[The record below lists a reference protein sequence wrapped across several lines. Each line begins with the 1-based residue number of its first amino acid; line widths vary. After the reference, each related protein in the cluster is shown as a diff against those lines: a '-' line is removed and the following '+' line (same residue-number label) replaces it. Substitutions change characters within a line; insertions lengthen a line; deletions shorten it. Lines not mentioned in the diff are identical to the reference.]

1 MSWPSAAPGLCPA
14 GSGIITHPV
23 ESNLIT
29 ERGHDTWQKAS
40 GEAPVGPGA
49 EISPTFVFLN
59 QMDVDF
65 HSNNQDKQIN
75 FTLLNK

>member
-1 MSWPSAAPGLCPA
+1 MSWPSAAPGLCRA

-49 EISPTFVFLN
+49 KISPTFVF
-59 QMDVDF
+59 
-65 HSNNQDKQIN
+65 
-75 FTLLNK
+75 

>member
-1 MSWPSAAPGLCPA
+1 MAEG
-14 GSGIITHPV
+14 
-23 ESNLIT
+23 
-29 ERGHDTWQKAS
+29 S

-49 EISPTFVFLN
+49 ENSPTFVFLN
-59 QMDVDF
+59 QMDVGF